1 MEQLKNVVIGDWKD
15 KYDWRN
21 VTGKLLGSWYTF
33 FKNCIKTMG
42 ENVYT

>member
-1 MEQLKNVVIGDWKD
+1 MEQLKNEAAGDRTD

-21 VTGKLLGSWYTF
+21 VTGKLLVSWYTF
-33 FKNCIKTMG
+33 LKNCIKTMG